1 MAGRV
6 QPGEDTIV
14 AWAGAASPSALGMV
28 RLSGPDSHKIAFAI
42 TSRAPKADCNF
53 TEPRAFY
60 ARLKKPGGGAL
71 IDECISIWYRAPRSY
86 TGEDMVEFSIH
97 GNPLIG
103 REIVDACVSLGAR
116 LASPGEFTSRAF
128 LSGKLDLTQAEAVQ
142 ELISAKSRAELTL
155 ARNMLSGGLRER
167 VEEWYG
173 RLIKMRAALEVVFD
187 YPGETSDVSY
197 SDPGAGRA
205 HAEAPVSDEGLRED
219 MRTVIAEILRE
230 MKELIKFH
238 DSGRQIR
245 EGLRVVLA
253 GAPNV
258 GKSSLFNA
266 LAGYERALTD
276 AEPGTT
282 RDYLELTLGWEKA
295 AITLIDTAG
304 LRDDAERVESKGVER
319 SRKMLADADAVLYVI
334 DSSKTTDLYDAVH
347 GAPAVSERQKLI
359 IVFNKIDL
367 IPAEDAK
374 DLAREIVKLPKSL
387 CVFMVSAHD
396 ALTVGKLR
404 EWLAE
409 NLAPLD
415 ALDRVLITDR
425 HRAHVENAR
434 AALKTASESLR
445 MGVPSDLVVIDIA
458 DAMKELGA
466 ITGREVLSDL
476 LGEIFSGFCIGK

>member
-1 MAGRV
+1 M
-6 QPGEDTIV
+6 
-14 AWAGAASPSALGMV
+14 
-28 RLSGPDSHKIAFAI
+28 
-42 TSRAPKADCNF
+42 TSRSPKPDCDF
-53 TEPRAFY
+53 AEPRAFHT
-60 ARLKKPGGGAL
+60 RLKKPGGGAL

-103 REIVDACVSLGAR
+103 REIVEICVSLGAR
-116 LASPGEFTSRAF
+116 LAAPGEFTSRAF
-128 LSGKLDLTQAEAVQ
+128 FGGKLDLTQAEAVQ
-142 ELISAKSRAELTL
+142 ELIAARSRAELSL

-167 VEEWYG
+167 VEEWYA
-173 RLIKMRAALEVVFD
+173 RLIRMRAALEVVFD

-197 SDPGAGRA
+197 ADPGAGRA
-205 HAEAPVSDEGLRED
+205 HAEAPVSDEAQRED

-230 MKELIKFH
+230 MNELIRFH
-238 DSGRQIR
+238 DSAKQIR

-266 LAGYERALTD
+266 LAGFDRALTD

-282 RDYLELTLGWEKA
+282 RDYLELALGWDKA

-334 DSSKTTDLYDAVH
+334 DSSKTTDLHDAIH

-367 IPAEDAK
+367 IPAEAAK
-374 DLAREIVKLPKSL
+374 ELAREILKLPASFH
-387 CVFMVSAHD
+387 VFMTCAHD
-396 ALTVGKLR
+396 ALTAGKLR
-404 EWLAE
+404 EWLSE
-409 NLAPLD
+409 NLAPID
-415 ALDRVLITDR
+415 TLDRVLITDR

-445 MGVPSDLVVIDIA
+445 MGVPSDLAVIDLA

-466 ITGREVLSDL
+466 ITGREVLADL
-476 LGEIFSGFCIGK
+476 FGEIFSGFCIGK